1 MTFLAGGSNS
11 PGAPV
16 LSGRQT
22 ALAVLIVSVV
32 GGGLGALLAASQQPR
47 DDATAPPVQE
57 SGAPR
62 GLAELPPIV
71 TNLGAPQD
79 MWIRLE
85 ASIVF
90 NPKITSQHEAEA
102 LSAEIANDII
112 AYLRTISL
120 TQIQGASGLQ
130 SFRQILNERA
140 AIRSSGKVSE
150 LVLRTLVIQ

>member
-1 MTFLAGGSNS
+1 MADAS
-11 PGAPV
+11 PSSAS
-16 LSGRQT
+16 SGPSVRQT
-22 ALAVLIVSVV
+22 AIAMLVVSVV
-32 GGGLGALLAASQQPR
+32 GGGLGVLLAASPAAKETA
-47 DDATAPPVQE
+47 DAPAAPAVTTNV
-57 SGAPR
+57 A
-62 GLAELPPIV
+62 LFDLPPIV

-85 ASIVF
+85 ASMVF
-90 NPKITSQHEAEA
+90 DPKMAAHPET

-112 AYLRTISL
+112 AYLRTITV

-130 SFRQILNERA
+130 SLRQSLNERA